1 MVSSRDFKQAVK
13 KKPTVSSKDQEEWL
27 AYTKKMSDITFKDED
42 VFKQKLDN
50 RVPKLDLHGLSLNQ
64 ANKEVKKFIIESFTN
79 RRKKIVVITGKGS
92 RSKSYNNPYIS
103 EKLSILK
110 NSIPDYI
117 SRNKEL
123 MKKISKISKA
133 SLKNGDDGAIYIFLK
148 K

>member
-1 MVSSRDFKQAVK
+1 VK

-27 AYTKKMSDITFKDED
+27 AYTKEMSDITSKDED
-42 VFKQKLDN
+42 VLKKKLDN
-50 RVPKLDLHGLSLNQ
+50 RVPKFDLHGLSLDQ
-64 ANKEVKKFIIESFTN
+64 ANKAAKKFIIESFATGF
-79 RRKKIVVITGKGS
+79 KKILIITGKGS

-117 SRNKEL
+117 NRNKEL

-133 SLKNGDDGAIYIFLK
+133 SLKDGDDGAIYIFFK

>member
-1 MVSSRDFKQAVK
+1 VK

-27 AYTKKMSDITFKDED
+27 AYTKEMSDITSKDED
-42 VFKQKLDN
+42 VLKKKLDN
-50 RVPKLDLHGLSLNQ
+50 RVPKFDLHGLSLDQ
-64 ANKEVKKFIIESFTN
+64 ANKAAKKFIIESFATGF
-79 RRKKIVVITGKGS
+79 KKILIITGKGS

-117 SRNKEL
+117 NRNKEL
-123 MKKISKISKA
+123 MKKISKISKT
-133 SLKNGDDGAIYIFLK
+133 SLKDGDDGAIYIFFK

>member
-1 MVSSRDFKQAVK
+1 MK

-27 AYTKKMSDITFKDED
+27 AYTKEMSDITSKDED
-42 VFKQKLDN
+42 VLKKKLDN
-50 RVPKLDLHGLSLNQ
+50 RVPKFDLHGLSLDQ
-64 ANKEVKKFIIESFTN
+64 ANKAAKKFIIESFATGF
-79 RRKKIVVITGKGS
+79 KKILIITGKGS

-117 SRNKEL
+117 NRNKEL

-133 SLKNGDDGAIYIFLK
+133 SLKDGDDGAIYIFFK